1 MFTERTIIYFTPF
14 YFKNGNRAKNK
25 YFVVLKNIEGKSI
38 LASLP
43 TSKDYIPEKL
53 VVEQGCIESESSNF
67 NCFVLSPS
75 TEITEDGKHFSMYTY
90 LYGHQLDDY
99 ATDVLT
105 ELYPNETVDY
115 QIWGEMKVSLFNEL
129 IDCLKNSKS
138 VKKKYKKVL
147 Q

>member
-1 MFTERTIIYFTPF
+1 MKIILNSF
-14 YFKNGNRAKNK
+14 R
-25 YFVVLKNIEGKSI
+25 
-38 LASLP
+38 
-43 TSKDYIPEKL
+43 
-53 VVEQGCIESESSNF
+53 
-67 NCFVLSPS
+67 
-75 TEITEDGKHFSMYTY
+75 
-90 LYGHQLDDY
+90 
-99 ATDVLT
+99 DVLT